1 MTGLIITCWVIAG
14 ASAVLHMLAYLDLAL
29 HPVSSLLAS
38 LVGEERDEAEDGDAS
53 DIERDNPTIQLT
65 HESSYLLRGI
75 GIITLVVLVAS
86 VSIALA
92 QVDVVLGILLGIT
105 IGLIFKFSANVL
117 ITFLARNYLLQ
128 LRKIVSPSVGV
139 LNKISS
145 FGLFSAIA
153 GNSAI
158 LPGSRQARYIEVA
171 DFIKSGLHYLSRVHI
186 PQEEKELRMIRG
198 ILKMDELTVR
208 EIMCPRPDII
218 AVPLN
223 TPYAEVIDVMRANGV
238 TKLPVYEN
246 SLDDVNNVKG
256 VLFALDLL
264 RNISQDKQGTKKT
277 ATDLTDIVRT
287 PLFVT
292 EFQSVE
298 NLLRE
303 FKEQRT
309 SIALIVDEHGG
320 IDGLVT
326 VTDVV
331 EEIVGEMMD
340 EFDRDLP
347 EVQII
352 SPDEVV
358 VDAGVNL
365 GQLNQ
370 ALNSDLDADV
380 STVGG
385 LIYNNLD
392 KMPRTGDLVDIGP
405 LRMTISNMLGRRIR
419 RVNVKRIDKTSSDN

>member
-1 MTGLIITCWVIAG
+1 MDALIITCWVIAG
-14 ASAVLHMLAYLDLAL
+14 VSAAVHMLAYLDLAL

-38 LVGEERDEAEDGDAS
+38 LVGDERDEAES
-53 DIERDNPTIQLT
+53 TTDIERDMPTVQLT

-75 GIITLVVLVAS
+75 GIITLVLLVAAS
-86 VSIALA
+86 SIALS
-92 QVDVVLGILLGIT
+92 QINVILGILLGIA
-105 IGLIFKFSANVL
+105 IGLTFKFAANVL
-117 ITFLARNYLLQ
+117 ITFLARNYLLR
-128 LRKIVSPSVGV
+128 LRKIVGPSVGV

-145 FGLFSAIA
+145 FGLFSGIA
-153 GNSAI
+153 GYSAI

-171 DFIKSGLHYLSRVHI
+171 DFIKTGLHYLSRVHI

-208 EIMCPRPDII
+208 EIMCPRPDIV
-218 AVPLN
+218 AVPVN
-223 TPYAEVIDVMRANGV
+223 TPYADVIDLMRANGV

-264 RNISQDKQGTKKT
+264 RNIREDKRGTKAT
-277 ATDLTDIVRT
+277 ADLTDIVRT

-347 EVQII
+347 EIQTI

-385 LIYNNLD
+385 LIYNHLE

-419 RVNVKRIDKTSSDN
+419 RVNVKRIDKNPSDT